1 MQPFKKEHKPVP
13 GVVLGKKPVLVQ
25 IAPGI
30 AVSVFQILRKLV
42 TVGISKMLKL
52 VIVGKNVEILTGAQ
66 PKIPVLV
73 IKIAYPLPRIQ
84 DIIIIQITRPT
95 QLVQKPVKLLP
106 ISFYQ

>member
-1 MQPFKKEHKPVP
+1 MRLFKREHKLVP

-25 IAPGI
+25 IVPGI
-30 AVSVFQILRKLV
+30 VEIAFGAPRVV

-52 VIVGKNVEILTGAQ
+52 VIVGKNAAILAGAQ

-73 IKIAYPLPRIQ
+73 IKIAYPLLKIQ

-95 QLVQKPVKLLP
+95 LPVQKPVKLLP